1 MKNLSLIVLI
11 LVSISARSQ
20 NSENTNRSLPYF
32 ELLDQYRKLDD
43 FSEKAKLIGYGK
55 TDCGEPLQLFVISGT
70 STFNPER
77 LHELGKCILFIN
89 NGIHPGEPDGMDASL
104 LFAKNILSDPNNNAL
119 LENVVVCIIPA
130 FNIDGALNRDS
141 TSRVNQNG
149 PEEYGFRGNS
159 KNLDLNRDFIKTD
172 ASNTHSLKSILLQW
186 SPDVFVDTHVSDG
199 ADYQYTMTLISSQ
212 YNKMNPVCGKYM
224 HETFTPLLFKS
235 MKEKGDDM
243 TPYVSTL
250 SEQSIPDSGIVA
262 FLETPRFASGYM
274 SLYNTFSFITETHM
288 LKPFQ
293 SRKKSTYR
301 FLNSILKI
309 CSENKNEILKVRS
322 EAFKNDSAIKE
333 YKYNWE
339 LNSNQ
344 FEPITFNGYT
354 AEYPSSSVTG
364 MKRLKYNHEKP
375 YSKKINYYNTYE
387 AKSSIKIPRYFYL
400 PQAYENIARLLE
412 GNGIICNRV
421 QHDSLSKCQ
430 SIIIDDYKTTSAPYE
445 GHYLHSNI
453 TTHSIDEFVNVAKGD
468 YMISTNQPT
477 IRILMEVLTPDAV
490 DSYFAWGFFD
500 SILQEKEWF
509 LDYVFE
515 DIAEKL
521 LKENNDLKM
530 KFEKWKLENPN
541 KDSFNQLFFIYQNSP
556 YFEKGFKKYP
566 VRLIY

>member
-1 MKNLSLIVLI
+1 
-11 LVSISARSQ
+11 
-20 NSENTNRSLPYF
+20 
-32 ELLDQYRKLDD
+32 
-43 FSEKAKLIGYGK
+43 
-55 TDCGEPLQLFVISGT
+55 
-70 STFNPER
+70 
-77 LHELGKCILFIN
+77 
-89 NGIHPGEPDGMDASL
+89 
-104 LFAKNILSDPNNNAL
+104 
-119 LENVVVCIIPA
+119 
-130 FNIDGALNRDS
+130 
-141 TSRVNQNG
+141 
-149 PEEYGFRGNS
+149 
-159 KNLDLNRDFIKTD
+159 
-172 ASNTHSLKSILLQW
+172 
-186 SPDVFVDTHVSDG
+186 
-199 ADYQYTMTLISSQ
+199 
-212 YNKMNPVCGKYM
+212 
-224 HETFTPLLFKS
+224 
-235 MKEKGDDM
+235 MKEKGDEM
-243 TPYVSTL
+243 STYVSTL

-309 CSENKNEILKVRS
+309 CSENKKEILKVRS
-322 EAFKNDSAIKE
+322 QAFKNDSAIKE

-354 AEYPSSSVTG
+354 AEYPISSVTG

-387 AKSSIKIPRYFYL
+387 AKSLIKIPRYFYL

-430 SIIIDDYKTTSAPYE
+430 SIIIDEYKTTSAPYE
-445 GHYLHSNI
+445 GHYLHSSI
-453 TTHSIDEFVNVAKGD
+453 TTHSIDEFVNVAKGE

-566 VRLIY
+566 IRLIY